1 VGIGLLFAFIAAIE
15 GIYWNDPYPRYTF
28 LQKRLDKQ
36 LDYYK
41 ETYEDCLIE
50 LNEVKSKNLG
60 TFEDIGND
68 LTRRLAQLQ
77 KVVSEYS
84 RLNNLYENFLTHLQT
99 ASDSL
104 HAVYRDANIE
114 ARPKKAY
121 PKRWKKAPLITKI
134 KLTKLTQVDEKKLDK
149 KIKDVRKD
157 LKGLIVQIQEEF
169 ESGLDQFKGLD
180 ELGLEAESDFG
191 EKEKA

>member
-1 VGIGLLFAFIAAIE
+1 MREAGVELTPEMGAYVLRQLIDDPFTYKDAETWILVGIGLLFAFIAAIE

-68 LTRRLAQLQ
+68 LTGRLPDCKRSCQ
-77 KVVSEYS
+77 YS
-84 RLNNLYENFLTHLQT
+84 RLNNLYEKTSLLTFKL

-114 ARPKKAY
+114 AFDLRKHIQKDGR
-121 PKRWKKAPLITKI
+121 KHPL
-134 KLTKLTQVDEKKLDK
+134 
-149 KIKDVRKD
+149 
-157 LKGLIVQIQEEF
+157 
-169 ESGLDQFKGLD
+169 
-180 ELGLEAESDFG
+180 
-191 EKEKA
+191 